1 MARIH
6 IMRKHTAVGIDIGT
20 YQVKVVVSELEFGNE
35 QTMPKIIGT
44 GFAESKGLRHG
55 YIVNSHD
62 VTKSVLQAV
71 AQAEK
76 TSNFKIKRAFISIGG
91 IGLQSLVSTG
101 SVIISR
107 GDSEV
112 SQVDI
117 DKAITLAERNIP
129 SSSIIN
135 RRIIHPVPLSYKI
148 DGKAVYGRPLGMKGN
163 KLEVRMMFVT
173 CLSQHLDD
181 LVDAI
186 SEAGIEVLDVIASPI
201 AGALVTLS
209 KNQKVA
215 GCLLANIGAETVSIV
230 VFENNLPVSLEVFP
244 IGSTDITND
253 IALGL
258 KVPIE
263 DAESLKRGGALSLQ
277 VSKKK
282 LDEIV
287 SARLSDIFDLIEAHL
302 KKIDR
307 NGLLPAGIIITGGGS
322 GIATIED
329 LAKASLKLPARLAT
343 LGTTGKD
350 GIKDSSWSVAYGLTI
365 LGMGGE
371 DGGDSGLSRSGK
383 NVLDKVM
390 QWLKQFLP

>member
-1 MARIH
+1 
-6 IMRKHTAVGIDIGT
+6 MRKHIAAGIDIGT
-20 YQVKVVVSELEFGNE
+20 YQVKVVVSESDPESDHVL
-35 QTMPKIIGT
+35 PRIIGT

-55 YIVNSHD
+55 YIVNSRD
-62 VTKSVLQAV
+62 VTKSVMQAIS
-71 AQAEK
+71 QAER
-76 TSNFKIKRAFISIGG
+76 TSGAKIKKAFISIGG
-91 IGLQSLVSTG
+91 ISLQSLTSIG
-101 SVIISR
+101 SVVISR

-112 SQVDI
+112 SQIDI
-117 DKAITLAERNIP
+117 DKALTLAERNIP
-129 SSSIIN
+129 SGATVN
-135 RRIIHPVPLSYKI
+135 RRIIHTVPLSYKI
-148 DGKAVYGRPLGMKGN
+148 DGKVVFGRPLGMKGN
-163 KLEVRMMFVT
+163 KLEAKVLFVT

-186 SEAGIEVLDVIASPI
+186 SDAGIEVLDVVASPL
-201 AGALVTLS
+201 AASLVTLS

-263 DAESLKRGGALSLQ
+263 DAESLKRGGSLSMQ

-307 NGLLPAGIIITGGGS
+307 NGLLPAGIIISGGGS

-329 LAKASLKLPARLAT
+329 LAKASLKLPSRIAT

-350 GIKDSSWSVAYGLTI
+350 GVKDSSWSVAYGLTI
-365 LGMGGE
+365 LGIGSEEGQE
-371 DGGDSGLSRSGK
+371 SGLGK
-383 NVLDKVM
+383 DTKTFIDKV
-390 QWLKQFLP
+390 LKVFKQFLP

>member
-1 MARIH
+1 
-6 IMRKHTAVGIDIGT
+6 MRKHIAAGIDIGT
-20 YQVKVVVSELEFGNE
+20 YQVKVVISESDPESDRIL
-35 QTMPKIIGT
+35 PRIIGT

-55 YIVNSHD
+55 YIVNSRD
-62 VTKSVLQAV
+62 VTKSVMQAI

-76 TSNFKIKRAFISIGG
+76 VSGVHVKKAFISIGG
-91 IGLQSLVSTG
+91 ISLQSLVNIG
-101 SVIISR
+101 SVVISR

-112 SQVDI
+112 SQIDI
-117 DKAITLAERNIP
+117 DKALTLAERNIP
-129 SSSIIN
+129 SGATIN
-135 RRIIHPVPLSYKI
+135 RRIIHTVPLSYKI
-148 DGKAVYGRPLGMKGN
+148 DGKPVFGRPLGMKGN
-163 KLEVRMMFVT
+163 KLEAKVLFVT

-186 SEAGIEVLDVIASPI
+186 SDAGIEVLDVVASPL
-201 AGALVTLS
+201 AASLVTLS

-263 DAESLKRGGALSLQ
+263 DAESLKRGGSLSLN

-343 LGTTGKD
+343 LGSTGKD
-350 GIKDSSWSVAYGLTI
+350 GVKDSSWSVAYGLTI
-365 LGMGGE
+365 LGIGGE
-371 DGGDSGLSRSGK
+371 EGQESGISKGGRTFLE
-383 NVLDKVM
+383 KVGG
-390 QWLKQFLP
+390 WFKQFLP

>member
-1 MARIH
+1 
-6 IMRKHTAVGIDIGT
+6 MRKHTAVGIDIGT
-20 YQVKVVVSELEFGNE
+20 YQVKVVVSELEFGHE

-383 NVLDKVM
+383 NALDKVM

>member
-1 MARIH
+1 
-6 IMRKHTAVGIDIGT
+6 MRKHIAAGIDIGT
-20 YQVKVVVSELEFGNE
+20 YQVKVVISESDPETDRIL
-35 QTMPKIIGT
+35 PRIIGT
-44 GFAESKGLRHG
+44 GSAESKGLRHG
-55 YIVNSHD
+55 YIVNSRD
-62 VTKSVLQAV
+62 VTKSVMQAV

-76 TSNFKIKRAFISIGG
+76 ASGYKIKKAFISMGG
-91 IGLQSLVSTG
+91 ISLQSLVNIG
-101 SVIISR
+101 SAVISR

-112 SQVDI
+112 SQIDI
-117 DKAITLAERNIP
+117 DKALGIAERNIP
-129 SSSIIN
+129 SGATIN
-135 RRIIHPVPLSYKI
+135 RRIIHTVPLSYKI
-148 DGKAVYGRPLGMKGN
+148 DGKPVLGRPLGMKGN
-163 KLEVRMMFVT
+163 KLEAKVLFIT
-173 CLSQHLDD
+173 GLSQHLDD
-181 LVDAI
+181 IVDAI
-186 SEAGIEVLDVIASPI
+186 SDAGIEVLDIVASPL
-201 AGALVTLS
+201 AASLVTLS

-263 DAESLKRGGALSLQ
+263 DADSMKRGGALSASI
-277 VSKKK
+277 SKKK

-322 GIATIED
+322 GIAEIAD
-329 LAKASLKLPARLAT
+329 LAKSSLKLPARLAT

-350 GIKDSSWSVAYGLTI
+350 SLKDLSWSVAYGLTI
-365 LGMGGE
+365 LGIGSEEGQ
-371 DGGDSGLSRSGK
+371 DSGISKGGRTFLEKIG
-383 NVLDKVM
+383 
-390 QWLKQFLP
+390 QWFKQFLP